1 MTDLRRL
8 QDVQLG
14 DENLIEN
21 YRNYF
26 NNRQIDNAHNLINT
40 NKYKSYVLQAEWMNN
55 IKTKIEQVEEYSD
68 VEITQNLNNKNTEFQ
83 TNIDRLLYIQ
93 EYDSVTQYYENN
105 LVSYNNNIYFCINN
119 SLGNLPTNTA
129 YWLKIGL
136 IGEKGQYGLGTN
148 YRGFWNSA
156 TSYNKYDL
164 VSYENNLYV
173 ATENNV
179 GTTPLFGKYLNDSL
193 YLNSN
198 LYLGLDDKTATW
210 FLLTRTEVQPI
221 YVFPTDYRQ
230 LQSDSIFFAEVQ

>member
-68 VEITQNLNNKNTEFQ
+68 IEITQNLNNKNTEFQ

-93 EYDSVTQYYENN
+93 EYNNVTQYYENN
-105 LVSYNNNIYFCINN
+105 LVSYNNNIYFCIND
-119 SLGNLPTNTA
+119 SLGNLPTNTN

-136 IGEKGQYGLGTN
+136 IGEKGQYGLGIN
-148 YRGFWNSA
+148 YRGFWNST

-173 ATENNV
+173 ATKNNV
-179 GTTPLFGKYLNDSL
+179 GTTPSFGKYLNDSL
-193 YLNSN
+193 YLNNN
-198 LYLGLDDKTATW
+198 LYLGLEDKTATW
-210 FLLTRTEVQPI
+210 FLLTRIEIQPI
-221 YVFPTDYRQ
+221 YVFPADYKQ
-230 LQSDSIFFAEVQ
+230 LQLDSIFFAEVQ